1 MLKEQK
7 ILEKIYYD
15 VDEGFGSA
23 RDLYEKGEESRRG
36 HKPSHGFQMDE
47 GTAEQADKKLQELQ
61 FLHCTVSEV

>member
-1 MLKEQK
+1 MLKEQQ

-23 RDLYEKGEESRRG
+23 RDFYEKGEESRRG

-61 FLHCTVSEV
+61 FLLCTVSEV